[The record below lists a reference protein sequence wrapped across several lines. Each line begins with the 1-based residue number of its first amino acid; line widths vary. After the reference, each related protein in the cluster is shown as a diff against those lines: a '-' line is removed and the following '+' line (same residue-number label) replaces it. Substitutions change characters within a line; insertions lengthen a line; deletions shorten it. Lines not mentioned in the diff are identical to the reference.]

1 MGDRTGKEQEQ
12 GDLAQ
17 EILNRIVTD
26 ADFRQHLLDNP
37 AETLANAG
45 YTGGDDVSGYGMH
58 VDSLLRNPLPLGR
71 GGHVAGGGGDP
82 PTTAINCG
90 PPPPATTAI
99 NCGVNPPSSTIK
111 PKLTNS

>member
-1 MGDRTGKEQEQ
+1 MSDPTQKEPKQ

-26 ADFRQHLLDNP
+26 ADFRQQLLNNP
-37 AETLANAG
+37 AETLAKAG
-45 YTGGDDVSGYGMH
+45 YTGGDDVSGYVHSLGG
-58 VDSLLRNPLPLGR
+58 SLLGHGPTI
-71 GGHVAGGGGDP
+71 GGKALGGGGDP